1 MHCRWAH
8 SQKEKSAASISNIV
22 EQVPQDNL
30 NLCMSSFCN
39 KGFTQP
45 AVNYQLYK
53 MLPNIGTRGIPKGPV
68 RGCLP
73 LKSPIPL
80 NFSVRTP
87 IPLALYHAQM
97 LRWRTLIQVHRASST
112 SCCSFRPMMVWKNHS
127 ILGALDLTW
136 FIEIAKIFRKSLVQ
150 FLQYNYRLLRV
161 ALDFECKLATEMP
174 VNLTLI
180 PSGQDTTQKTGSPWN
195 TYLKE
200 MVKYI
205 IVHIPAKTSVSR
217 HHYPCLGL
225 VAEGTCRLWTRMCQA
240 TLNLISCCYS
250 LLLYVSALRPQC
262 SSTIDTEAKI

>member
-30 NLCMSSFCN
+30 NLCMSSICN

-150 FLQYNYRLLRV
+150 FLQYN
-161 ALDFECKLATEMP
+161 
-174 VNLTLI
+174 
-180 PSGQDTTQKTGSPWN
+180 
-195 TYLKE
+195 
-200 MVKYI
+200 
-205 IVHIPAKTSVSR
+205 
-217 HHYPCLGL
+217 
-225 VAEGTCRLWTRMCQA
+225 
-240 TLNLISCCYS
+240 
-250 LLLYVSALRPQC
+250 
-262 SSTIDTEAKI
+262 